1 MKSELQNVSITYI
14 GESKRSWKSGGRGPE
29 HKPGTNGNVGSAV
42 KQHAETSG
50 HKIHPNYASILETDV
65 KTNEKKALPRV
76 ITFIP
81 GQELCQRTRTPPKG
95 LRFTGFLREGQ

>member
-1 MKSELQNVSITYI
+1 MKSELQNVSITYT
-14 GESKRSWKSGGRGPE
+14 GESIRSWKSRGTE

-65 KTNEKKALPRV
+65 KTNEKKALPRL

-81 GQELCQRTRTPPKG
+81 GQELC
-95 LRFTGFLREGQ
+95 